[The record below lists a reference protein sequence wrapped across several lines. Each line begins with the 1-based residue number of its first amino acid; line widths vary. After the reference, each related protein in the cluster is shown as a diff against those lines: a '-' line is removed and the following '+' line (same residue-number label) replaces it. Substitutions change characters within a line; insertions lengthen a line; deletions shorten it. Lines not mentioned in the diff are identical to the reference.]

1 MSLVWYKVLPPV
13 FGGQKGV
20 AYFNEA
26 LGKVANLVCVC
37 SKNNTPEAAGSYKV
51 YNRLPV
57 SKAQIFNAIVLYK
70 LIRFARQHN
79 ITHVMVEHTFHAL
92 AALLLRYLGNC
103 TIIFHVHNIE
113 YQRLK
118 NLGKWY
124 WRGVYFLEALCYKV
138 GSEFLF
144 KSHEDQQEVCRFFNV
159 DPRRCFFVPFGITPS
174 TPAYETPLVKAT
186 IKAKHG
192 IDNNDALL
200 LFTGS
205 PGYPPNQKA
214 VADLYQYLL
223 PLLPP
228 GYTIIITGASTSH
241 FSFEDKPNFILAG
254 TVPDLQEYYTAAD
267 VFINPVDTGGGVQTK
282 TLEAI
287 AHHLNVVCWQNKTN
301 GIDPLVVGKKLFTA
315 VPENWSD
322 FLLKIETAMECKEP
336 TPVSF
341 YAYHSFDRH
350 VRLLA
355 DRIKKQNA

>member
-26 LGKVANLVCVC
+26 LGNVANLVCVC
-37 SKNNTPEAAGSYKV
+37 SKNNTPEAARSYKV
-51 YNRLPV
+51 YNWLPV
-57 SKAQIFNAIVLYK
+57 SKSQIVHPIVLYK
-70 LIRFARQHN
+70 LIRFVRHHS
-79 ITHVMVEHTFHAL
+79 ITHVIVEHTFHAF
-92 AALLLRYLGNC
+92 AALLLRYIGNC
-103 TIIFHVHNIE
+103 TIIIHVHNVE

-118 NLGKWY
+118 DSGKWY
-124 WRGVYFLEALCYKV
+124 WRGVYLLESLCYRV

-144 KSHEDQQEVCRFFNV
+144 KSDEDLQEVCRLFKA
-159 DPRRCFFVPFGITPS
+159 DQHRCFVVPYGITPPKTVYDKQIS
-174 TPAYETPLVKAT
+174 NTSL
-186 IKAKHG
+186 KAKHG
-192 IDNNDALL
+192 INTNNALL

-214 VADLYQYLL
+214 VADLYHYLL
-223 PLLPP
+223 PLLLP
-228 GYTIIITGASTSH
+228 GYTIIITGAFTSD
-241 FSFEDKPNFILAG
+241 FSFEDKPNFILADA
-254 TVPDLQEYYTAAD
+254 VPDLQEYYTAAN

-315 VPENWSD
+315 VPGNWSD
-322 FLLKIETAMECKEP
+322 FLLKIETAMECKAP
-336 TPVSF
+336 TPASF

-350 VRLLA
+350 VQLLA